1 MESLARLVRDLP
13 PLWTDEKPVSFDPVQ
28 TTFLQKLVRSKAL
41 SASISVKKEDFF
53 PAIVYLDTF
62 AELVAGR
69 PTLLDDVGV
78 IVSDLEARHPYLDPD
93 LELLV
98 RYSAIHVQKDLGGE
112 RFFRKAT
119 SREVE
124 KRRALSDA
132 RPVAGPPS
140 VDLFHEAVGRRVAD
154 CFATDVVRQ
163 VLPAVG
169 SRNDLRLA
177 LVCDQVLACSGPP
190 DADTTEAIG
199 RGAWSEAVLG
209 ALRPFVALRGAESLA
224 AYVEAAHARLE
235 GR

>member
-1 MESLARLVRDLP
+1 M
-13 PLWTDEKPVSFDPVQ
+13 SFDPVQ
-28 TTFLQKLVRSKAL
+28 TTFLQKLVRAKAL

-53 PAIVYLDTF
+53 AAVVYLDTF

-78 IVSDLEARHPYLDPD
+78 IVADLEARHPYLDPD
-93 LELLV
+93 LELIV
-98 RYSAIHVQKDLGGE
+98 RYSAVHVQKDLGGE

-119 SREVE
+119 LREVG
-124 KRRALSDA
+124 KRRDVSDA
-132 RPVAGPPS
+132 KPVAGPAA

-154 CFATDVVRQ
+154 CFATPLVRDA
-163 VLPAVG
+163 LPGLA

-177 LVCDQVLACSGPP
+177 LVCDQVLTCGGPP
-190 DADTTEAIG
+190 DAQTIDAVA

-209 ALRPFVALRGAESLA
+209 ALQPFVALRGGESLA

>member
-1 MESLARLVRDLP
+1 MRDLP
-13 PLWTDEKPVSFDPVQ
+13 ALWTDEKPVSFDPVQ
-28 TTFLQKLVRSKAL
+28 TTFLQKLVRAKAL

-53 PAIVYLDTF
+53 AAVAYLDTF

-78 IVSDLEARHPYLDPD
+78 IVADLEARHPYLDPD

-98 RYSAIHVQKDLGGE
+98 RYSAVHVQKDLGGE

-119 SREVE
+119 LREVG
-124 KRRALSDA
+124 KRREVSDA
-132 RPVAGPPS
+132 KPVAGPE
-140 VDLFHEAVGRRVAD
+140 VIDLFHEAVGRRVAD
-154 CFATDVVRQ
+154 CFTTDVVRSA
-163 VLPAVG
+163 LPALS

-177 LVCDQVLACSGPP
+177 LVVDRVLGCGDPP
-190 DADTTEAIG
+190 DAETTDAIA
-199 RGAWSEAVLG
+199 RGAWVEAVLG
-209 ALRPFVALRGAESLA
+209 ALKPFVAMRGGESLA

>member
-1 MESLARLVRDLP
+1 MRDLP

-28 TTFLQKLVRSKAL
+28 TTFLQKLVRAKAL

-53 PAIVYLDTF
+53 AAVVYLDAF

-93 LELLV
+93 LELIV
-98 RYSAIHVQKDLGGE
+98 RYSAVHVQKDLGGE

-119 SREVE
+119 LREVG
-124 KRRALSDA
+124 KRRDVSDG
-132 RPVAGPPS
+132 RPVVGPVA

-154 CFATDVVRQ
+154 CFTAPVVRDA
-163 VLPAVG
+163 LPG
-169 SRNDLRLA
+169 ITSRNDLRLA

-190 DADTTEAIG
+190 DALTTDAIA
-199 RGAWSEAVLG
+199 RGAWSEA
-209 ALRPFVALRGAESLA
+209 ALAALQPFVALRGGESLA